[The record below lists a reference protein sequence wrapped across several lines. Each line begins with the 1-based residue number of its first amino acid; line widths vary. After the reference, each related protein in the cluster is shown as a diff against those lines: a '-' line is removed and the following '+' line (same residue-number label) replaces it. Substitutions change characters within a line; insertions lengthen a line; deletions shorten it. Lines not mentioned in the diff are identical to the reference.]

1 MQFGIMLPHYKQV
14 AATDA
19 IARVAK
25 AAERLGYASVWVSD
39 HIVIPNA
46 AVDRFGEVFY
56 DPLAVLAYVAA
67 CTERVQ
73 LGSSVLILPYRNP
86 IQVAKAA
93 ATVDC
98 LSHGRLLVGVGV
110 GALTAEFR
118 TLQAPW
124 EERGDYTDEALR
136 IFQELWTNPTPQF
149 HGKYY
154 QFRDIQCQ
162 PRPIQQP
169 HPPLWVGGNSRRAV
183 RRAAEFGNVWHP
195 SRADAATIT
204 SMLPRLH
211 SLAERAGRDPQKIG
225 VAVRQPMKIVTQAA
239 QSLPDWPFVGTAQEV
254 IDAVGRFHAAGV
266 SHCVLDTFYS
276 IPELSGETVDSM
288 LDTMERFATTVMPH
302 VA

>member
-19 IARVAK
+19 ILRVAK
-25 AAERLGYASVWVSD
+25 AAERLGYHSVWVSD
-39 HIVIPNA
+39 HIVIPNEA
-46 AVDRFGEVFY
+46 IDRFGEMFY

-73 LGSSVLILPYRNP
+73 LGSSVLIVPYRNP
-86 IQVAKAA
+86 IQVAKVA

-136 IFQELWTNPTPQF
+136 IFKELWTNPAPQF

-154 QFRDIQCQ
+154 QFGDIQCQ
-162 PRPIQQP
+162 PRPVQQP
-169 HPPLWVGGNSRRAV
+169 HPPLWIGGNSRRAV
-183 RRAAEFGNVWHP
+183 RRAAEFGDVWHP
-195 SRADAATIT
+195 SRADVATIT

-211 SLAERAGRDPQKIG
+211 SLAARAGRDPQHIG
-225 VAVRQPMKIVTQAA
+225 VAVRQPMKIVAHAA
-239 QSLPDWPFVGTAQEV
+239 QSLAAWPLVGTTQEV
-254 IDAVGRFHAAGV
+254 VDSVGRFQAAGV
-266 SHCVLDTFYS
+266 SHFVLDTFYS
-276 IPELSGETVDSM
+276 IPELSGETVETM
-288 LDTMERFATTVMPH
+288 LETMERFASTVLPH
-302 VA
+302 FA